1 MSKSN
6 NRYCNC
12 LKRIH
17 IPILCYI
24 IRQDIMPVE
33 NITCVYTLFLK
44 LVILNFTYILD
55 QITTKTVLE

>member
-6 NRYCNC
+6 YRYCNC

-17 IPILCYI
+17 IPILYYI

-33 NITCVYTLFLK
+33 NIICVYTLFLK

-55 QITTKTVLE
+55 QITTKTV